1 MTLRENQEKSL
12 KAFENILTKETVVRN
27 VFLMSYFVMFFE
39 LLKHFLDERLKGLYC
54 EENPEAEDYKTKYM
68 ETDQYKENV
77 KCLDKK
83 VFFANIK
90 WFLNQNALST
100 DEYTTIVN
108 ARERRN
114 AFVHEFFQ
122 SLTEGFSNDD
132 FSLLLA
138 LSTIY
143 YKLDSWWNYY
153 YELPDEVPDYENIKQ
168 EDCRGSEAFALQ
180 IMFDAL
186 TRDDNK
192 YVTMLEEI
200 RSLLKKGQQ
209 G

>member
-1 MTLRENQEKSL
+1 MSLRENQEKSL

-27 VFLMSYFVMFFE
+27 IFLMSFFVMFFE
-39 LLKHFLDERLKGLYC
+39 LLKHFVDKRLKELYC
-54 EENPEAEDYKTKYM
+54 EDNPNAKNDKTEYL
-68 ETDQYKENV
+68 ETVRYRENV
-77 KCLDKK
+77 KSLDKNI
-83 VFFANIK
+83 FIANIK
-90 WFLNQNALST
+90 WFQNQNVLSA
-100 DEYTTIVN
+100 DEYKTIID

-114 AFVHEFFQ
+114 VFVHNFFQ

-138 LSTIY
+138 LSSIY
-143 YKLDSWWNYY
+143 YKLDSWWNYH
-153 YELPDEVPDYENIKQ
+153 YELPDEVPDYEDIKQ

-192 YVTMLEEI
+192 HITMLEEI
-200 RSLLKKGQQ
+200 RSILKKGQQ
-209 G
+209 